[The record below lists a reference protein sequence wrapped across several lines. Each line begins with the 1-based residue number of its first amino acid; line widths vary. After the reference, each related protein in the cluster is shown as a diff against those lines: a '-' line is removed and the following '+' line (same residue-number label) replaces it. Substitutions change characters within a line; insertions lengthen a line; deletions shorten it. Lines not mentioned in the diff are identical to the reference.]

1 VPQGSWTGGLAR
13 CAVQTARASRAL
25 HRVHTF
31 NEAKKCWTGCLAC
44 GGSACWAGWEII
56 FVDDDRP
63 DGAASAAR
71 DLTRTDC
78 AASSHCDS
86 PNCPSSFARAATAS
100 PNSNSLIVFKYLG
113 LLLTKLFR
121 NGLSPR
127 LFSTRFGVSG
137 LVVRLWDGR
146 LGLFSLEARLLTSL
160 AMTSNFA
167 LNNQLTHHGPARK
180 AFRRSSPC
188 SRSMRPAA
196 SG

>member
-1 VPQGSWTGGLAR
+1 MLGREANLVIRCNGTVTGEIEHVPQGSWTGGLAR

-86 PNCPSSFARAATAS
+86 PNCSSSFARAATAS

-113 LLLTKLFR
+113 LLLTELFG
-121 NGLSPR
+121 NGLFLR
-127 LFSTRFGVSG
+127 LFSS
-137 LVVRLWDGR
+137 LWR
-146 LGLFSLEARLLTSL
+146 QRPRRPPMRRTARLV
-160 AMTSNFA
+160 FA
-167 LNNQLTHHGPARK
+167 
-180 AFRRSSPC
+180 
-188 SRSMRPAA
+188 
-196 SG
+196 